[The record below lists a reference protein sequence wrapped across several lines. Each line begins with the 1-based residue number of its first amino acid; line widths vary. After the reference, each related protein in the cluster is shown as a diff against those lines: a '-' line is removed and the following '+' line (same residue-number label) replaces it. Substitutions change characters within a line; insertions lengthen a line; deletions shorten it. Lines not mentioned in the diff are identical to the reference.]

1 MTADLPMGKIHQ
13 LFSNLTE
20 PNISESFLHTTD
32 SHLAIYI
39 FVLWKLLH
47 KHSKL
52 FTMQNSGKLEGHV
65 INYKFIRNAIFWI
78 RIGGRHIQF
87 DFKMTK
93 IDRWVKLR
101 QLEADFCLGQS
112 MLLLDV
118 IKKDKIN
125 SGNSC
130 FVFANTFAT
139 ESYTWLNKL

>member
-1 MTADLPMGKIHQ
+1 
-13 LFSNLTE
+13 
-20 PNISESFLHTTD
+20 
-32 SHLAIYI
+32 
-39 FVLWKLLH
+39 
-47 KHSKL
+47 
-52 FTMQNSGKLEGHV
+52 
-65 INYKFIRNAIFWI
+65 
-78 RIGGRHIQF
+78 
-87 DFKMTK
+87 MTK

-139 ESYTWLNKL
+139 ESYT